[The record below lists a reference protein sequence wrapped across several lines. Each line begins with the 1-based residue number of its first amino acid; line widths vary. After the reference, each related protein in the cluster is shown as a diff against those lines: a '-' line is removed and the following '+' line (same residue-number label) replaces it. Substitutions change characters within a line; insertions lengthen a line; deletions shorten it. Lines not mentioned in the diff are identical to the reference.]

1 MNMNINR
8 PKSKNKEKKGLKY
21 LILFILLLGGLY
33 CFMTYNNPSRSMSGG
48 DINTVIAKNMSNMGR
63 NINNLP
69 VKNLNSNI
77 FNSRNIKQCSKL
89 LDNIL

>member
-1 MNMNINR
+1 MTMNINR

-33 CFMTYNNPSRSMSGG
+33 CFMTYNNPLRSMSGG
-48 DINTVIAKNMSNMGR
+48 DINTVIAKNMINAGN

-69 VKNLNSNI
+69 MKNLTSNV